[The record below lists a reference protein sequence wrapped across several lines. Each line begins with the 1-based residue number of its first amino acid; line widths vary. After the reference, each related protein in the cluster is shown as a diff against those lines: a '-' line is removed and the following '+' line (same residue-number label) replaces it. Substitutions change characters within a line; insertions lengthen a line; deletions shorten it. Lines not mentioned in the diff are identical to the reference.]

1 VCYLPCCNHF
11 VEQREHSGM
20 ASCVVDMNEC
30 GGTVA
35 WTHGFVPKLVSRVEV
50 MGHLISRSDD
60 CA

>member
-1 VCYLPCCNHF
+1 
-11 VEQREHSGM
+11 M
-20 ASCVVDMNEC
+20 APCVVDMNEC